1 MQDSVI
7 QFSDLALNDSIL
19 SALTEMGFVNP
30 TPIQAA
36 AIPHLMEG
44 SDALGKAQT
53 GTGKTAAFSLPLL
66 NKVDLAQRKPQAI
79 VLAPTR
85 ELAIQVAAEVK
96 NLGRNIPGLKVL
108 EIYGG
113 TSIVDQM
120 RALKNGAHIVVGTP
134 GRVQDLINRKNLFL
148 DEVHTFVLD
157 EADEMLNMGFVDD
170 VTAIME
176 HSPASAQ
183 RVLFSATMPPMLKNI
198 CERFLRDPVTVDV
211 AGKNHTVDKVEQ
223 QFWVVKG
230 VEKDEAM
237 SRLLETEETD
247 ASIVFVR
254 TRQDTE
260 RLADWLSERGFKASA
275 LHGDIPQSLRERT
288 VDHIK
293 QGVIDILVATDV
305 VARGLDVPR
314 ITHVFNYDI
323 PFDVESYIHRIGRT
337 GRAGRKGKAILLVR
351 TNQIRMLRTIE
362 RVTKS
367 SMEEIQLPMRDQV
380 AASRLVKLGAEL
392 EAEKEHKALDKFVEL
407 VEKLQESLEIDAN
420 TLAAILLKRQQG
432 KRPLFYIGDDPMV
445 DAIAREKQRRQDR
458 REGGR
463 DGRDGG
469 REGGRRER
477 SFSTQDWDTY
487 QLQVGREQGVQ
498 VKDIVGALANE
509 LGLVKGSIGAIKL
522 DQGQT
527 YVQLPKTMNSE
538 TTGKLSKLRIRQK
551 EVGAV
556 VCDFNDFREPRRD
569 GGRRDGNRDGGFRG
583 NREGGNREGGFR
595 GNREGGNREGGF
607 RGNREGGNRD
617 GGGYRG
623 NREGGAN
630 RDGGG
635 YRGNREGGANRDGG
649 GYRGNREGGANRDGA
664 ANRDGERRFDRN
676 RGGDHRGN
684 HRGER
689 GHSRPQRS
697 ED

>member
-7 QFSDLALNDSIL
+7 QFSDLSLNDSIL
-19 SALTEMGFVNP
+19 SALDGMGFVSP

-36 AIPHLMEG
+36 AIPHLLEG
-44 SDALGKAQT
+44 ADALGKAQT

-66 NKVDLAQRKPQAI
+66 NKLDLDQRKPQAI

-85 ELAIQVAAEVK
+85 ELAIQVAAEMK
-96 NLGRNIPGLKVL
+96 NLGKNIKGLKVL

-113 TSIVDQM
+113 ASIVDQM
-120 RALKNGAHIVVGTP
+120 RALKNGAHVVVGTP
-134 GRVQDLINRKNLFL
+134 GRVQDLINRERLHL
-148 DEVHTFVLD
+148 DEVSTFVLD

-176 HSPASAQ
+176 HAPESAQ

-198 CERFLRDPVTVDV
+198 VERFLRDPVTIDV
-211 AGKNHTVDKVEQ
+211 AGKNHTVDKVQQ

-260 RLADWLSERGFKASA
+260 RLADWLSARGFKAAA

-367 SMEEIQLPMRDQV
+367 SMEEIQLPLRDQV
-380 AASRLVKLGAEL
+380 AEARLNKLAAEL
-392 EAEKEHKALDKFVEL
+392 EAEKEHKALDKFAEL
-407 VEKLQESLEIDAN
+407 VEKLQTSLEIDP
-420 TLAAILLKRQQG
+420 TMLAAMLLKRQQG
-432 KRPLFYIGDDPMV
+432 KRPLFYIGEDPMIE
-445 DAIAREKQRRQDR
+445 AIERDKQRRKER

-463 DGRDGG
+463 N
-469 REGGRRER
+469 
-477 SFSTQDWDTY
+477 FNNQDWDTY

-509 LGLVKGSIGAIKL
+509 LGLGKGSIGAIKL
-522 DQGQT
+522 AQGHT
-527 YVQLPKTMNSE
+527 FVQLPKAMTSDAAN
-538 TTGKLSKLRIRQK
+538 KLSKLRIRQQD
-551 EVGAV
+551 VGAV
-556 VCDFNDFREPRRD
+556 VCDFDDFRESRGGRRD
-569 GGRRDGNRDGGFRG
+569 GGRRDGGR
-583 NREGGNREGGFR
+583 
-595 GNREGGNREGGF
+595 
-607 RGNREGGNRD
+607 RD

-623 NREGGAN
+623 NR
-630 RDGGG
+630 D
-635 YRGNREGGANRDGG
+635 GNREGGRREGGRREGGFRGNRDGN
-649 GYRGNREGGANRDGA
+649 RDGNREG
-664 ANRDGERRFDRN
+664 GERRFDRN
-676 RGGDHRGN
+676 RGGDHRGA

-689 GHSRPQRS
+689 GHGRGRRS
-697 ED
+697 QEA

>member
-7 QFSDLALNDSIL
+7 QFSDLSLNDSIL
-19 SALTEMGFVNP
+19 SALDGMGFVSP

-36 AIPHLMEG
+36 AIPHLLEG
-44 SDALGKAQT
+44 ADALGKAQT

-66 NKVDLAQRKPQAI
+66 NKLDLDQRKPQAI

-85 ELAIQVAAEVK
+85 ELAIQVAAEMK
-96 NLGRNIPGLKVL
+96 NLGKNIKGLKVL

-113 TSIVDQM
+113 ASIVDQM
-120 RALKNGAHIVVGTP
+120 RALKNGAHVVVGTP
-134 GRVQDLINRKNLFL
+134 GRVQDLINRERLHL
-148 DEVHTFVLD
+148 DEVNTFVLD

-176 HSPASAQ
+176 HAPESAQ

-198 CERFLRDPVTVDV
+198 VERFLRDPITVDV
-211 AGKNHTVDKVEQ
+211 AGKNHTVDKVQQ

-260 RLADWLSERGFKASA
+260 RLADWLSARGFKAAA

-367 SMEEIQLPMRDQV
+367 SMEEIQLPLRDQV
-380 AASRLVKLGAEL
+380 ADARLSKLAAEL
-392 EAEKEHKALDKFVEL
+392 DSEKEHKALDKFADL
-407 VEKLQESLEIDAN
+407 VEKLQTSLEIDPAM
-420 TLAAILLKRQQG
+420 LAAMLLKRQQG
-432 KRPLFYIGDDPMV
+432 KRPLFYIGEDPMV
-445 DAIAREKQRRQDR
+445 EAIERDKQRRKER
-458 REGGR
+458 RE
-463 DGRDGG
+463 GG
-469 REGGRRER
+469 REGGR
-477 SFSTQDWDTY
+477 SFNNQDWDTY

-509 LGLVKGSIGAIKL
+509 LGLGKGSIGAIKL
-522 DQGQT
+522 AQGHT
-527 YVQLPKTMNSE
+527 FVQLPKAMTSE
-538 TTGKLSKLRIRQK
+538 AASKLSKLRIRQQD
-551 EVGAV
+551 VGAV
-556 VCDFNDFREPRRD
+556 VCDFDDFRESRGGRRD
-569 GGRRDGNRDGGFRG
+569 GGRRDGGR
-583 NREGGNREGGFR
+583 REGGFR
-595 GNREGGNREGGF
+595 GNREGGNRGGERREGGRREGGF
-607 RGNREGGNRD
+607 RGNRD
-617 GGGYRG
+617 G
-623 NREGGAN
+623 NREG
-630 RDGGG
+630 
-635 YRGNREGGANRDGG
+635 NREG
-649 GYRGNREGGANRDGA
+649 
-664 ANRDGERRFDRN
+664 GERRFDRN

-684 HRGER
+684 YRGER
-689 GHSRPQRS
+689 GHGRGRRTQ
-697 ED
+697 DA

>member
-7 QFSDLALNDSIL
+7 QFSDLSLNDSIL
-19 SALTEMGFVNP
+19 SALDGMGFVSP

-36 AIPHLMEG
+36 AIPHLLEG
-44 SDALGKAQT
+44 ADALGKAQT

-66 NKVDLAQRKPQAI
+66 NKLDLNQRKPQAI

-85 ELAIQVAAEVK
+85 ELAIQVAAEMK
-96 NLGRNIPGLKVL
+96 NLGKNIKGLKVL

-113 TSIVDQM
+113 ASIVDQM
-120 RALKNGAHIVVGTP
+120 RALKSGAHVVVGTP
-134 GRVQDLINRKNLFL
+134 GRVQDLINRERLHL
-148 DEVHTFVLD
+148 DEVSTFVLD

-176 HSPASAQ
+176 HAPESAQ
-183 RVLFSATMPPMLKNI
+183 RVLFSATMPPMLKKI
-198 CERFLRDPVTVDV
+198 VERFLRDPVTVDV
-211 AGKNHTVDKVEQ
+211 AGKNHTVDKVQQ

-260 RLADWLSERGFKASA
+260 RLADWLSARGFKAAA

-367 SMEEIQLPMRDQV
+367 SMEEIQLPLRDQV
-380 AASRLVKLGAEL
+380 AEARLAKLGAEL
-392 EAEKEHKALDKFVEL
+392 EAEKEHKALDKFAEL
-407 VEKLQESLEIDAN
+407 VEKLQTSLDIDPA
-420 TLAAILLKRQQG
+420 TLAAMLLKRQQG
-432 KRPLFYIGDDPMV
+432 KRPLFYIGEDPMV
-445 DAIAREKQRRQDR
+445 EAIERDKQRRKER

-463 DGRDGG
+463 DGG
-469 REGGRRER
+469 RN
-477 SFSTQDWDTY
+477 FNNQDWDTY

-509 LGLVKGSIGAIKL
+509 LGLGKGSIGAIKL
-522 DQGQT
+522 AQGHT
-527 YVQLPKTMNSE
+527 FVQLPKAMTSDAAN
-538 TTGKLSKLRIRQK
+538 KLSKLRIRQQD
-551 EVGAV
+551 VGAV
-556 VCDFNDFREPRRD
+556 VCDFDDFRESRGGRRD
-569 GGRRDGNRDGGFRG
+569 GGRRDGGR
-583 NREGGNREGGFR
+583 
-595 GNREGGNREGGF
+595 
-607 RGNREGGNRD
+607 RD

-623 NREGGAN
+623 NREGGNRGGDRREGGRREGGFRGN
-630 RDGGG
+630 RD
-635 YRGNREGGANRDGG
+635 GNREG
-649 GYRGNREGGANRDGA
+649 
-664 ANRDGERRFDRN
+664 GERRFDRN
-676 RGGDHRGN
+676 RGGDHRGA

-689 GHSRPQRS
+689 GHGRGRRT
-697 ED
+697 DA

>member
-7 QFSDLALNDSIL
+7 QFSDLSLNDSIL
-19 SALTEMGFVNP
+19 SALDGMGFVSP

-36 AIPHLMEG
+36 AIPHLLEG
-44 SDALGKAQT
+44 ADALGKAQT

-66 NKVDLAQRKPQAI
+66 NKLDLDQRKPQAI

-85 ELAIQVAAEVK
+85 ELAIQVAAEMK
-96 NLGRNIPGLKVL
+96 NLGKNIKGLKVL

-113 TSIVDQM
+113 ASIVDQM
-120 RALKNGAHIVVGTP
+120 RALKNGAHVVVGTP
-134 GRVQDLINRKNLFL
+134 GRVQDLINRERLHL
-148 DEVHTFVLD
+148 DEVNTFVLD

-176 HSPASAQ
+176 HAPESAQ

-198 CERFLRDPVTVDV
+198 VERFLREPVTVDV
-211 AGKNHTVDKVEQ
+211 AGKNHTVDKVQQ

-260 RLADWLSERGFKASA
+260 RLADWLSARGFKAAA

-367 SMEEIQLPMRDQV
+367 SMEEIQLPLRDQV
-380 AASRLVKLGAEL
+380 AEARLSKLAAEL
-392 EAEKEHKALDKFVEL
+392 EAEKEHKSLDKFAEL
-407 VEKLQESLEIDAN
+407 VEKLQTSLEIDPAM
-420 TLAAILLKRQQG
+420 LAAMLLKRQQG
-432 KRPLFYIGDDPMV
+432 KRPLFYIGEDPMV
-445 DAIAREKQRRQDR
+445 EAIERDKQRRKER
-458 REGGR
+458 RE
-463 DGRDGG
+463 GG
-469 REGGRRER
+469 REGGR
-477 SFSTQDWDTY
+477 SFNTQDWDTY

-509 LGLVKGSIGAIKL
+509 LGLGKGSIGAIKL
-522 DQGQT
+522 AQGHT
-527 YVQLPKTMNSE
+527 FVQLPKAMTSDAAN
-538 TTGKLSKLRIRQK
+538 KLSKLRIRQQD
-551 EVGAV
+551 VGAV
-556 VCDFNDFREPRRD
+556 VCDFDDFRESRGGRRD
-569 GGRRDGNRDGGFRG
+569 GGRRDGGR
-583 NREGGNREGGFR
+583 
-595 GNREGGNREGGF
+595 
-607 RGNREGGNRD
+607 RD

-623 NREGGAN
+623 NREGGNRGGERREGGRREGGFRGN
-630 RDGGG
+630 RD
-635 YRGNREGGANRDGG
+635 GNREG
-649 GYRGNREGGANRDGA
+649 
-664 ANRDGERRFDRN
+664 GERRFDRN
-676 RGGDHRGN
+676 RGGDHRGA

-689 GHSRPQRS
+689 GHGGRGRRTQ
-697 ED
+697 DA

>member
-1 MQDSVI
+1 MQDSSI
-7 QFSDLALNDSIL
+7 QFSELALNDAIL
-19 SALTEMGFVNP
+19 SALDGMGFVSP

-36 AIPHLMEG
+36 AIPHLLAG
-44 SDALGKAQT
+44 KDALGKAQT

-66 NKVDLAQRKPQAI
+66 NKLDLNQRKPQAI

-85 ELAIQVAAEVK
+85 ELAIQVAAEMK
-96 NLGRNIPGLKVL
+96 NLGRDIKGLKVL

-113 TSIVDQM
+113 ASIVDQM
-120 RALKNGAHIVVGTP
+120 RALKSGAHVVVGTP
-134 GRVQDLINRKNLFL
+134 GRVQDLINRDRLHL

-170 VTAIME
+170 VTWIME
-176 HSPASAQ
+176 QAPAEAQ

-198 CERFLRDPVTVDV
+198 VERFLRNPEHIDV

-230 VEKDEAM
+230 IEKDEAM

-260 RLADWLSERGFKASA
+260 RLADWLSARGFKASA
-275 LHGDIPQSLRERT
+275 LHGDIPQSQRERT

-367 SMEEIQLPMRDQV
+367 SMEEIQLPLRDVV
-380 AASRLVKLGAEL
+380 AQARLVKLGQEL
-392 EAEKEHKALDKFVEL
+392 EQEKEHKALEKFAEL
-407 VEKLQESLEIDAN
+407 VEQLQENLEIDAT

-432 KRPLFYIGDDPMV
+432 KRPLFYVGADPMI
-445 DAIAREKQRRQDR
+445 DAIERDKKRRKER

-463 DGRDGG
+463 DGERRGG
-469 REGGRRER
+469 ER
-477 SFSTQDWDTY
+477 FQGDWDTY

-509 LGLVKGSIGAIKL
+509 LGLTKGSIGAIKL
-522 DQGQT
+522 DREST
-527 YVQLPKTMNSE
+527 YVQLPKQMTSDVA
-538 TTGKLSKLRIRQK
+538 GKLRKLRIRQK
-551 EVGAV
+551 EAGAV
-556 VCDFNDFREPRRD
+556 VVEFTDFREPRGRREGG
-569 GGRRDGNRDGGFRG
+569 GGRRDGARRDGARQGHRGQRDGQREGQRDGQRDGGNR
-583 NREGGNREGGFR
+583 REGG
-595 GNREGGNREGGF
+595 
-607 RGNREGGNRD
+607 
-617 GGGYRG
+617 
-623 NREGGAN
+623 
-630 RDGGG
+630 
-635 YRGNREGGANRDGG
+635 
-649 GYRGNREGGANRDGA
+649 
-664 ANRDGERRFDRN
+664 RDGERRFDRN
-676 RGGDHRGN
+676 RGGDHRGS

-689 GHSRPQRS
+689 SFSRNRRS
-697 ED
+697 EG

>member
-7 QFSDLALNDSIL
+7 QFSDLSLNDSIL
-19 SALTEMGFVNP
+19 SALDGMGFVSP

-36 AIPHLMEG
+36 AIPYLLEG
-44 SDALGKAQT
+44 ADALGKAQT

-66 NKVDLAQRKPQAI
+66 NKLDLDQRKPQAI

-85 ELAIQVAAEVK
+85 ELAIQVAAEMK
-96 NLGRNIPGLKVL
+96 NLGKNIKGLKVL

-113 TSIVDQM
+113 ASIVDQM
-120 RALKNGAHIVVGTP
+120 RALKSGAHVVVGTP
-134 GRVQDLINRKNLFL
+134 GRVQDLINRERLHL
-148 DEVHTFVLD
+148 DEVNTFVLD

-176 HSPASAQ
+176 HAPESAQ

-198 CERFLRDPVTVDV
+198 VERFLRDPVTVDV
-211 AGKNHTVDKVEQ
+211 AGKNHTVDKVQQ

-260 RLADWLSERGFKASA
+260 RLADWLSARGFKAAA

-367 SMEEIQLPMRDQV
+367 SMEEIQLPLRDQV
-380 AASRLVKLGAEL
+380 AEARLNKLAAEL
-392 EAEKEHKALDKFVEL
+392 EAEKEHKALDKFAEL
-407 VEKLQESLEIDAN
+407 VEKLQTSLEIDPAM
-420 TLAAILLKRQQG
+420 LAAMLLKRQQG
-432 KRPLFYIGDDPMV
+432 KRPLFYIGEDPMV
-445 DAIAREKQRRQDR
+445 EAIERDKQRRKER

-463 DGRDGG
+463 DGG
-469 REGGRRER
+469 RN
-477 SFSTQDWDTY
+477 FNNQDWDTY

-509 LGLVKGSIGAIKL
+509 LGLGKGSIGAIKL
-522 DQGQT
+522 AQGHT
-527 YVQLPKTMNSE
+527 FVQLPKAMTSDAAN
-538 TTGKLSKLRIRQK
+538 KLSKLRIRQQD
-551 EVGAV
+551 VGAV
-556 VCDFNDFREPRRD
+556 VCDFDDFRESRGGRRD
-569 GGRRDGNRDGGFRG
+569 GGRRDGGR
-583 NREGGNREGGFR
+583 
-595 GNREGGNREGGF
+595 
-607 RGNREGGNRD
+607 RD

-623 NREGGAN
+623 NR
-630 RDGGG
+630 D
-635 YRGNREGGANRDGG
+635 GNREGGRREGGRREGGFRGNRDGN
-649 GYRGNREGGANRDGA
+649 RDGNREG
-664 ANRDGERRFDRN
+664 GERRFDRN
-676 RGGDHRGN
+676 RGGDHRGA

-689 GHSRPQRS
+689 GHGRGRRS
-697 ED
+697 QEA

>member
-7 QFSDLALNDSIL
+7 QFSDLSLNDSIL
-19 SALTEMGFVNP
+19 SALDGMGFVSP

-36 AIPHLMEG
+36 AIPHLLEG
-44 SDALGKAQT
+44 ADALGKAQT

-66 NKVDLAQRKPQAI
+66 NKLDLNQRKPQAI

-85 ELAIQVAAEVK
+85 ELAIQVAAEMK
-96 NLGRNIPGLKVL
+96 NLGKNIKGLKVL

-113 TSIVDQM
+113 ASIVDQM
-120 RALKNGAHIVVGTP
+120 RALKSGAHVVVGTP
-134 GRVQDLINRKNLFL
+134 GRVQDLINRERLHL
-148 DEVHTFVLD
+148 DEVSTFVLD

-176 HSPASAQ
+176 HAPESAQ
-183 RVLFSATMPPMLKNI
+183 RVLFSATMPPMLKKI
-198 CERFLRDPVTVDV
+198 VERFLRDPVTVDV
-211 AGKNHTVDKVEQ
+211 AGKNHTVDKVQQ

-260 RLADWLSERGFKASA
+260 RLADWLSARGFKAAA

-367 SMEEIQLPMRDQV
+367 SMEEIQLPLRDQV
-380 AASRLVKLGAEL
+380 AEARLAKLGAEL
-392 EAEKEHKALDKFVEL
+392 EAEKEHKALDKFAEL
-407 VEKLQESLEIDAN
+407 VEKLQTSLDIDPA
-420 TLAAILLKRQQG
+420 TLAAMLLKRQQG
-432 KRPLFYIGDDPMV
+432 KRPLFYIGEDPMV
-445 DAIAREKQRRQDR
+445 EAIERDKQRRKER

-463 DGRDGG
+463 DGG
-469 REGGRRER
+469 RN
-477 SFSTQDWDTY
+477 FNNQDWDTY

-509 LGLVKGSIGAIKL
+509 LGLGKGSIGAIKL
-522 DQGQT
+522 AQGHT
-527 YVQLPKTMNSE
+527 FVQLPKAMTSDAAN
-538 TTGKLSKLRIRQK
+538 KLSKLRIRQQD
-551 EVGAV
+551 VGAV
-556 VCDFNDFREPRRD
+556 VCDFDDFRESRGGRRD
-569 GGRRDGNRDGGFRG
+569 GGRRDGGR
-583 NREGGNREGGFR
+583 
-595 GNREGGNREGGF
+595 
-607 RGNREGGNRD
+607 RD

-623 NREGGAN
+623 NREGGNRGREGGRREGGFRGN
-630 RDGGG
+630 RDGN
-635 YRGNREGGANRDGG
+635 RDGNREG
-649 GYRGNREGGANRDGA
+649 
-664 ANRDGERRFDRN
+664 GERRFDRN
-676 RGGDHRGN
+676 RGGDHRGA

-689 GHSRPQRS
+689 GHGRGRRT
-697 ED
+697 DA

>member
-7 QFSDLALNDSIL
+7 QFSDLSLNDSIL
-19 SALTEMGFVNP
+19 SALDGMGFVSP

-36 AIPHLMEG
+36 AIPHLLEG
-44 SDALGKAQT
+44 ADALGKAQT

-66 NKVDLAQRKPQAI
+66 NKIDLNQRKPQAI

-85 ELAIQVAAEVK
+85 ELAIQVAAEMK
-96 NLGRNIPGLKVL
+96 NLGKNIKGLKVL

-113 TSIVDQM
+113 ASIVDQM
-120 RALKNGAHIVVGTP
+120 RALKSGAQVIVGTP
-134 GRVQDLINRKNLFL
+134 GRVQDLINRERLHL
-148 DEVHTFVLD
+148 DEVNTFVLD

-176 HSPASAQ
+176 HAPESAQ
-183 RVLFSATMPPMLKNI
+183 RVLFSATMPPMLKKI
-198 CERFLRDPVTVDV
+198 VERFLREPVMVDV
-211 AGKNHTVDKVEQ
+211 AGKNHTVDKVQQ

-260 RLADWLSERGFKASA
+260 RLADWLSARGFKAAA

-367 SMEEIQLPMRDQV
+367 SMEEIQLPLRDQV
-380 AASRLVKLGAEL
+380 AEARLAKLGAEL
-392 EAEKEHKALDKFVEL
+392 EAEKEHKALDKFAEL
-407 VEKLQESLEIDAN
+407 VEKLQTSLEIDPA
-420 TLAAILLKRQQG
+420 TLAAMLLKRQQG
-432 KRPLFYIGDDPMV
+432 KRPLFYIGEDPMV
-445 DAIAREKQRRQDR
+445 EAIERDKQRRKER

-463 DGRDGG
+463 DGG
-469 REGGRRER
+469 RN
-477 SFSTQDWDTY
+477 FNNQDWDTY

-509 LGLVKGSIGAIKL
+509 LGLGKGSIGAIKL
-522 DQGQT
+522 AQGHT
-527 YVQLPKTMNSE
+527 FVQLPKAMTSE
-538 TTGKLSKLRIRQK
+538 AAGKLSKLRIRQQD
-551 EVGAV
+551 VGAV
-556 VCDFNDFREPRRD
+556 VCDFDDFRESRGGRRD
-569 GGRRDGNRDGGFRG
+569 GGRRDGGR
-583 NREGGNREGGFR
+583 
-595 GNREGGNREGGF
+595 
-607 RGNREGGNRD
+607 RD

-623 NREGGAN
+623 NREGGNRGGDRREGGRREGGFRGN
-630 RDGGG
+630 RDGN
-635 YRGNREGGANRDGG
+635 RDGNREG
-649 GYRGNREGGANRDGA
+649 
-664 ANRDGERRFDRN
+664 GERRFDRN
-676 RGGDHRGN
+676 RGGDHRGA

-689 GHSRPQRS
+689 GHGRGRRT
-697 ED
+697 DA

>member
-1 MQDSVI
+1 MRG
-7 QFSDLALNDSIL
+7 A
-19 SALTEMGFVNP
+19 
-30 TPIQAA
+30 
-36 AIPHLMEG
+36 
-44 SDALGKAQT
+44 DALGKAQT

-66 NKVDLAQRKPQAI
+66 TKLDLSQRKPQAI

-85 ELAIQVAAEVK
+85 ELAIQVAAEMK
-96 NLGRNIPGLKVL
+96 NLGKNIKGLKVL

-113 TSIVDQM
+113 ASIVDQM
-120 RALKNGAHIVVGTP
+120 RALKSGAHIVVGTP
-134 GRVQDLINRKNLFL
+134 GRVQDLINRDRLHL
-148 DEVHTFVLD
+148 DEVMTFVLD

-170 VTAIME
+170 VTEIME
-176 HSPASAQ
+176 HAPESAQ

-198 CERFLRDPVTVDV
+198 VERFLREPVTIDV

-230 VEKDEAM
+230 IEKDEAM

-260 RLADWLSERGFKASA
+260 RLADWLSARGFKAAA
-275 LHGDIPQSLRERT
+275 LHGDIPQSQRERT
-288 VDHIK
+288 VDNIK

-367 SMEEIQLPMRDQV
+367 SMEEIQLPLRDKV
-380 AASRLVKLGAEL
+380 AEARLVKLAAEL
-392 EAEKEHKALDKFVEL
+392 EAEKEHKAIDKFAEL
-407 VEKLQESLEIDAN
+407 VEKLQESLEIDAA

-432 KRPLFYIGDDPMV
+432 KRPLFYVGEDPMIA
-445 DAIAREKQRRQDR
+445 AIERDKQRRKER

-469 REGGRRER
+469 RGR
-477 SFSTQDWDTY
+477 SFNTQDWDTY

-522 DQGQT
+522 AQGET
-527 YVQLPKTMNSE
+527 YVQLPKAMNSE
-538 TTGKLSKLRIRQK
+538 TANKLAKLRIRQK

-556 VCDFNDFREPRRD
+556 VCDFDDFREPRGRRD
-569 GGRRDGNRDGGFRG
+569 GGRRDGGYRGNRDGNRDGRRG
-583 NREGGNREGGFR
+583 N
-595 GNREGGNREGGF
+595 
-607 RGNREGGNRD
+607 

-623 NREGGAN
+623 NREGG
-630 RDGGG
+630 RDGNREGG
-635 YRGNREGGANRDGG
+635 YRGNREGG
-649 GYRGNREGGANRDGA
+649 
-664 ANRDGERRFDRN
+664 RDGERRFDRN

-684 HRGER
+684 YRGER
-689 GHSRPQRS
+689 GHGRSRR

>member
-7 QFSDLALNDSIL
+7 QFSDLSLNDSIL
-19 SALTEMGFVNP
+19 SALDGMGFVSP

-36 AIPHLMEG
+36 AIPHLLEG
-44 SDALGKAQT
+44 ADALGKAQT

-66 NKVDLAQRKPQAI
+66 NKLDLNQRKPQAI

-85 ELAIQVAAEVK
+85 ELAIQVAAEMK
-96 NLGRNIPGLKVL
+96 NLGKNIKGLKVL

-113 TSIVDQM
+113 ASIVDQM
-120 RALKNGAHIVVGTP
+120 RALKSGAHVVVGTP
-134 GRVQDLINRKNLFL
+134 GRVQDLINRERLHL
-148 DEVHTFVLD
+148 DEVSTFVLD

-176 HSPASAQ
+176 HAPESAQ
-183 RVLFSATMPPMLKNI
+183 RVLFSATMPPMLKKI
-198 CERFLRDPVTVDV
+198 VERFLRDPVTVDV
-211 AGKNHTVDKVEQ
+211 AGKNHTVDKVQQ

-260 RLADWLSERGFKASA
+260 RLADWLSARGFKAAA

-367 SMEEIQLPMRDQV
+367 SMEEIQLPLRDQV
-380 AASRLVKLGAEL
+380 AEARLAKLGAEL
-392 EAEKEHKALDKFVEL
+392 EAEKEHKALDKFAEL
-407 VEKLQESLEIDAN
+407 VEKLQTSLDIDPA
-420 TLAAILLKRQQG
+420 TLAAMLLKRQQG
-432 KRPLFYIGDDPMV
+432 KRPLFYIGEDPMV
-445 DAIAREKQRRQDR
+445 EAIERDKQRRKER

-463 DGRDGG
+463 DGG
-469 REGGRRER
+469 RN
-477 SFSTQDWDTY
+477 FNNQDWDTY

-509 LGLVKGSIGAIKL
+509 LGLGKGSIGAIKL
-522 DQGQT
+522 AQGHT
-527 YVQLPKTMNSE
+527 FVQLPKAMTSDAAN
-538 TTGKLSKLRIRQK
+538 KLSKLRIRQQD
-551 EVGAV
+551 VGAV
-556 VCDFNDFREPRRD
+556 VCDFDDFRESRGGRRD
-569 GGRRDGNRDGGFRG
+569 GGRRDGGR
-583 NREGGNREGGFR
+583 
-595 GNREGGNREGGF
+595 
-607 RGNREGGNRD
+607 RD

-623 NREGGAN
+623 NREGGNRGREGGRREGGFRGN
-630 RDGGG
+630 RDGN
-635 YRGNREGGANRDGG
+635 RDGNREG
-649 GYRGNREGGANRDGA
+649 
-664 ANRDGERRFDRN
+664 GERRFDRN
-676 RGGDHRGN
+676 RGGDHRGA

-689 GHSRPQRS
+689 GHGRGPSYRRIITS
-697 ED
+697 D

>member
-1 MQDSVI
+1 
-7 QFSDLALNDSIL
+7 
-19 SALTEMGFVNP
+19 
-30 TPIQAA
+30 
-36 AIPHLMEG
+36 
-44 SDALGKAQT
+44 
-53 GTGKTAAFSLPLL
+53 
-66 NKVDLAQRKPQAI
+66 
-79 VLAPTR
+79 
-85 ELAIQVAAEVK
+85 
-96 NLGRNIPGLKVL
+96 LKVL

-113 TSIVDQM
+113 ASIVDQM

-134 GRVQDLINRKNLFL
+134 GRVQDLINRDRLHL

-170 VTAIME
+170 VTEIME
-176 HSPASAQ
+176 HAPETAQ
-183 RVLFSATMPPMLKNI
+183 RVLFSATMPPMLKKI
-198 CERFLRDPVTVDV
+198 VDRFLREPEYVDV

-237 SRLLETEETD
+237 ARLLETEETD

-260 RLADWLSERGFKASA
+260 RLADWLSARGFKAAA

-367 SMEEIQLPMRDQV
+367 SMEEIQLPLRDKV
-380 AASRLVKLGAEL
+380 AEARLVKLGAEL
-392 EAEKEHKALDKFVEL
+392 EQEKEHKSLDKFAEL
-407 VEKLQESLEIDAN
+407 VEKLQESLEIDAA

-432 KRPLFYIGDDPMV
+432 KRPLFYIGEDPMIA
-445 DAIAREKQRRQDR
+445 AIERDKQRRKER

-463 DGRDGG
+463 DGGRDG
-469 REGGRRER
+469 RR
-477 SFSTQDWDTY
+477 SFNTADWDTY

-509 LGLVKGSIGAIKL
+509 LGLTKGSIGAIKL
-522 DQGQT
+522 DREST
-527 YVQLPKTMNSE
+527 YVQLPKQMTSDVA
-538 TTGKLSKLRIRQK
+538 GKLRKLRIRQK
-551 EVGAV
+551 EAGAV
-556 VCDFNDFREPRRD
+556 VVDFTDFREPRGRRD
-569 GGRRDGNRDGGFRG
+569 GGRRDGNRDG
-583 NREGGNREGGFR
+583 NR
-595 GNREGGNREGGF
+595 
-607 RGNREGGNRD
+607 
-617 GGGYRG
+617 GGYRG
-623 NREGGAN
+623 NREGG
-630 RDGGG
+630 G
-635 YRGNREGGANRDGG
+635 YRGNRD
-649 GYRGNREGGANRDGA
+649 GNREGGRG
-664 ANRDGERRFDRN
+664 RDGERRFDRN
-676 RGGDHRGN
+676 RGGDHRGS

-689 GHSRPQRS
+689 SFSRNRRD
-697 ED
+697 EA

>member
-1 MQDSVI
+1 MTDSVI

-19 SALTEMGFVNP
+19 SALDGMGFVSP

-44 SDALGKAQT
+44 TDALGKAQT

-66 NKVDLAQRKPQAI
+66 NKLDLSQRKPQAI

-85 ELAIQVAAEVK
+85 ELAIQVAAEIK
-96 NLGRNIPGLKVL
+96 NLGQNISGLKVL

-113 TSIVDQM
+113 ASIVDQM

-134 GRVQDLINRKNLFL
+134 GRVQDLINRERLHL

-170 VTAIME
+170 VTEIME
-176 HSPASAQ
+176 HAPESAQ

-198 CERFLRDPVTVDV
+198 VERFLRDPITIDV

-260 RLADWLSERGFKASA
+260 RLADWLCARGFKASA

-367 SMEEIQLPMRDQV
+367 SMEEIQLPLRDKV
-380 AASRLVKLGAEL
+380 AEARLVKLGAEL
-392 EAEKEHKALDKFVEL
+392 EQEKEHKSLEKFGEL
-407 VEKLQESLEIDAN
+407 VEKLQDTLEIDAA

-432 KRPLFYIGDDPMV
+432 KRPLFYIGEDPMIE
-445 DAIAREKQRRQDR
+445 AIERDKQRRKER

-463 DGRDGG
+463 DGRG
-469 REGGRRER
+469 RDRN
-477 SFSTQDWDTY
+477 FNNQDWDTY

-522 DQGQT
+522 AQGET
-527 YVQLPKTMNSE
+527 YVQLPKAMSSE
-538 TTGKLSKLRIRQK
+538 TASKLRKLRIRQK
-551 EVGAV
+551 QVDAV
-556 VCDFNDFREPRRD
+556 VCDFNDFREPRRGGGRD
-569 GGRRDGNRDGGFRG
+569 GGRGGRDGGGRRDGGYR
-583 NREGGNREGGFR
+583 
-595 GNREGGNREGGF
+595 
-607 RGNREGGNRD
+607 GNRD
-617 GGGYRG
+617 GNREGGYRG
-623 NREGGAN
+623 NREGG
-630 RDGGG
+630 RGG
-635 YRGNREGGANRDGG
+635 REGGR
-649 GYRGNREGGANRDGA
+649 
-664 ANRDGERRFDRN
+664 RDGERRFDRN

-684 HRGER
+684 YRGER
-689 GHSRPQRS
+689 GHGRDRRS
-697 ED
+697 EA

>member
-7 QFSDLALNDSIL
+7 QFSDLSLNDSIL
-19 SALTEMGFVNP
+19 SALDGMGFVSP

-36 AIPHLMEG
+36 AIPHLLEG
-44 SDALGKAQT
+44 ADALGKAQT

-66 NKVDLAQRKPQAI
+66 NKLDLNQRKPQAI

-85 ELAIQVAAEVK
+85 ELAIQVAAEMK
-96 NLGRNIPGLKVL
+96 NLGKNIKGLKVL

-113 TSIVDQM
+113 ASIVDQM
-120 RALKNGAHIVVGTP
+120 RALKSGAHVVVGTP
-134 GRVQDLINRKNLFL
+134 GRVQDLINRERLHL
-148 DEVHTFVLD
+148 DEVSTFVLD

-176 HSPASAQ
+176 HAPESAQ
-183 RVLFSATMPPMLKNI
+183 RVLFSATMPPMLKKI
-198 CERFLRDPVTVDV
+198 VERFLRDPVTVDV
-211 AGKNHTVDKVEQ
+211 AGKNHTVDKVQQ

-260 RLADWLSERGFKASA
+260 RLADWLSARGFKAAA

-367 SMEEIQLPMRDQV
+367 SMEEIQLPLRDQV
-380 AASRLVKLGAEL
+380 AEARLAKLGAEL
-392 EAEKEHKALDKFVEL
+392 EAEKEHKALDKFAEL
-407 VEKLQESLEIDAN
+407 VEKLQTSLDIDPA
-420 TLAAILLKRQQG
+420 TLAAMLLKRQQG
-432 KRPLFYIGDDPMV
+432 KRPLFYIGEDPMV
-445 DAIAREKQRRQDR
+445 EAIERDKQRRKER

-463 DGRDGG
+463 DGG
-469 REGGRRER
+469 RN
-477 SFSTQDWDTY
+477 FNNQDWDTY

-509 LGLVKGSIGAIKL
+509 LGLGKGSIGAIKL
-522 DQGQT
+522 AQGHT
-527 YVQLPKTMNSE
+527 FVQLPKAMTSDAAN
-538 TTGKLSKLRIRQK
+538 KLSKLRIRQQD
-551 EVGAV
+551 VGAV
-556 VCDFNDFREPRRD
+556 VCDFDDFREPRGGRRD
-569 GGRRDGNRDGGFRG
+569 GGRRDGGR
-583 NREGGNREGGFR
+583 
-595 GNREGGNREGGF
+595 
-607 RGNREGGNRD
+607 RD

-623 NREGGAN
+623 NREGGNRGGDRREGGRREGGFRGN
-630 RDGGG
+630 RDGN
-635 YRGNREGGANRDGG
+635 RDGNREG
-649 GYRGNREGGANRDGA
+649 
-664 ANRDGERRFDRN
+664 GERRFDRN
-676 RGGDHRGN
+676 RGGDHRGA

-689 GHSRPQRS
+689 GHGRGRRT
-697 ED
+697 DA

>member
-1 MQDSVI
+1 MTDSVI

-19 SALTEMGFVNP
+19 SALDGMGFVSP

-36 AIPHLMEG
+36 AIPHLLAG
-44 SDALGKAQT
+44 KDALGKAQT

-66 NKVDLAQRKPQAI
+66 NKLDLAQRKPQAI

-85 ELAIQVAAEVK
+85 ELAIQVAAEIK
-96 NLGRNIPGLKVL
+96 NLGKNIAGLKVL

-113 TSIVDQM
+113 ASIVDQM

-134 GRVQDLINRKNLFL
+134 GRVQDLINRDRLHL

-170 VTAIME
+170 VTEIME
-176 HSPASAQ
+176 HAPESAQ
-183 RVLFSATMPPMLKNI
+183 RVLFSATMPPMLKSI
-198 CERFLRDPVTVDV
+198 VERFLRDPETIDV

-260 RLADWLSERGFKASA
+260 RLADWLCARGFKASA

-351 TNQIRMLRTIE
+351 TNQLRMLRTIE

-367 SMEEIQLPMRDQV
+367 SMEEIQLPHRDKV
-380 AASRLVKLGAEL
+380 AESRLEKLGVEL
-392 EAEKEHKALDKFVEL
+392 ETEKEHKALEKFAEL
-407 VEKLQESLEIDAN
+407 VEKLQESLDLDAA

-432 KRPLFYIGDDPMV
+432 KRPLFYIGEDPMIE
-445 DAIAREKQRRQDR
+445 AIERDKQRRKER
-458 REGGR
+458 RE
-463 DGRDGG
+463 GG
-469 REGGRRER
+469 REGGRT
-477 SFSTQDWDTY
+477 FNTQDWDTY

-509 LGLVKGSIGAIKL
+509 LGLTKGSIGAIKL
-522 DQGQT
+522 AQGET
-527 YVQLPKTMNSE
+527 YVQLPKAMSSE
-538 TTGKLSKLRIRQK
+538 TAGKLSKLRIRQK
-551 EVGAV
+551 QVDAV
-556 VCDFNDFREPRRD
+556 VCDFNDFREPRRGGRD
-569 GGRRDGNRDGGFRG
+569 GGGRRDGGYRGNRDG
-583 NREGGNREGGFR
+583 NREGGYR
-595 GNREGGNREGGF
+595 
-607 RGNREGGNRD
+607 GNRD
-617 GGGYRG
+617 GNREGGYRG
-623 NREGGAN
+623 NREGG
-630 RDGGG
+630 RD
-635 YRGNREGGANRDGG
+635 GNREGGRS
-649 GYRGNREGGANRDGA
+649 RRE
-664 ANRDGERRFDRN
+664 GERRFDRN

-684 HRGER
+684 YRGER
-689 GHSRPQRS
+689 GHGRGNRS
-697 ED
+697 EG

>member
-1 MQDSVI
+1 MQDTAI
-7 QFSDLALNDSIL
+7 QFSELALNDSIL
-19 SALTEMGFVNP
+19 SALEGMGFTSP

-36 AIPHLMEG
+36 AIPHLLEG
-44 SDALGKAQT
+44 KDALGKAQT

-66 NKVDLAQRKPQAI
+66 NKLNLEQRKPQAI

-85 ELAIQVAAEVK
+85 ELAIQVAAEIK
-96 NLGRNIPGLKVL
+96 NLGQNVRGLKVL

-113 TSIVDQM
+113 ASIVDQM
-120 RALKNGAHIVVGTP
+120 RALKSGAHIVVGTP
-134 GRVQDLINRKNLFL
+134 GRVQDLINRDRLHL

-170 VTAIME
+170 VTWIME
-176 HSPASAQ
+176 QAPESAQ

-198 CERFLRDPVTVDV
+198 VERFLRNPEHIDV

-237 SRLLETEETD
+237 TRLLETEETD

-260 RLADWLSERGFKASA
+260 RLADWLSARGFKAAA
-275 LHGDIPQSLRERT
+275 LHGDIPQSLRERV

-367 SMEEIQLPMRDQV
+367 SMEEIQLPLRDKV
-380 AASRLVKLGAEL
+380 AEARLIKLGAEL
-392 EAEKEHKALDKFVEL
+392 EAEKEHKALDKFAEL
-407 VEKLQESLEIDAN
+407 IEKLQESLDIDTT
-420 TLAAILLKRQQG
+420 TLAAMLLKRQQG
-432 KRPLFYIGDDPMV
+432 KRPLFYTGPDPMIE
-445 DAIAREKQRRQDR
+445 AIERDKQRRKER
-458 REGGR
+458 REN
-463 DGRDGG
+463 GRDGG
-469 REGGRRER
+469 RRN
-477 SFSTQDWDTY
+477 FNNADWETY

-509 LGLVKGSIGAIKL
+509 LGLTKGSIGAIKL
-522 DQGQT
+522 AQGHT
-527 YVQLPKTMNSE
+527 FVQLPKSMNSE
-538 TTGKLSKLRIRQK
+538 ASNKLRKLRIRQK

-556 VCDFNDFREPRRD
+556 VCDFDDFRESRGRRD
-569 GGRRDGNRDGGFRG
+569 GGRRDGGHRGSRDGNFRGGRDGNRG
-583 NREGGNREGGFR
+583 NR
-595 GNREGGNREGGF
+595 
-607 RGNREGGNRD
+607 
-617 GGGYRG
+617 
-623 NREGGAN
+623 
-630 RDGGG
+630 
-635 YRGNREGGANRDGG
+635 
-649 GYRGNREGGANRDGA
+649 
-664 ANRDGERRFDRN
+664 ERRFDRN
-676 RGGDHRGN
+676 KGGDNRGA

-689 GHSRPQRS
+689 GHSRARS
-697 ED
+697 FES